1 MNDYQT
7 IKDIENHLLVKLDES
22 SYIDTDLYKEY
33 NIKRGLRNSNGT
45 GVLVGITKI
54 ANVIGYDTVDG
65 KIIPIEGKLLYR
77 GINLNDIVDGFQKSD
92 RFGFEET
99 AFLLL
104 LGDLP
109 TTSSIESFKKLLEYN
124 RKFPKFFNEDVIF
137 KFPSTNVMNMLQ
149 KEVLNLYSYDI
160 KPEDLS
166 LTNTFRQSINLIAKL
181 PILMVYSYHAM
192 RHYYNNESLIIHR
205 PKPGASTAEN
215 ILHML
220 RPDSQYTDQE
230 AKLLDL
236 CMVVHAEHGG
246 GNNSSFATHVVS
258 STGTDTYSAIST
270 AIGSLKGPKHGGANL
285 MVTHMVKNI
294 KENCNWRS
302 KNSLSA
308 YLDKILAKEAFDNK
322 GLIYGMGHAVYTK
335 SDPRAVLLKARA
347 KELAIIKGFKYDF
360 ELLENIEK
368 LTIEKIKDKKGMD
381 YEICANV
388 DLYSGLVYE
397 MLGIDENLFTPI
409 FAVSRMAGWCAHRLE
424 QIRDDKIMRPGYVS
438 IIDEREYKPL
448 LKR

>member
-1 MNDYQT
+1 M
-7 IKDIENHLLVKLDES
+7 S
-22 SYIDTDLYKEY
+22 
-33 NIKRGLRNSNGT
+33 
-45 GVLVGITKI
+45 
-54 ANVIGYDTVDG
+54 
-65 KIIPIEGKLLYR
+65 
-77 GINLNDIVDGFQKSD
+77 
-92 RFGFEET
+92 
-99 AFLLL
+99 
-104 LGDLP
+104 
-109 TTSSIESFKKLLEYN
+109 
-124 RKFPKFFNEDVIF
+124 
-137 KFPSTNVMNMLQ
+137 
-149 KEVLNLYSYDI
+149 
-160 KPEDLS
+160 
-166 LTNTFRQSINLIAKL
+166 
-181 PILMVYSYHAM
+181 
-192 RHYYNNESLIIHR
+192 
-205 PKPGASTAEN
+205 
-215 ILHML
+215 
-220 RPDSQYTDQE
+220 
-230 AKLLDL
+230 
-236 CMVVHAEHGG
+236 
-246 GNNSSFATHVVS
+246 
-258 STGTDTYSAIST
+258 
-270 AIGSLKGPKHGGANL
+270 
-285 MVTHMVKNI
+285 
-294 KENCNWRS
+294 NCNWRS

>member
-1 MNDYQT
+1 MNSYQT
-7 IKDIENHLLVKLDES
+7 IKDIENQLMVKLEES

-54 ANVIGYDTVDG
+54 ANVIGYDTVDD

-77 GINLNDIVDGFQKSD
+77 GIDLNNIVDGFQKSD

-99 AFLLL
+99 AYLLL
-104 LGDLP
+104 IGNLP
-109 TTSSIESFKKLLEYN
+109 STSHLENFKKILEYN

-137 KFPSTNVMNMLQ
+137 KFPSSNVMNMLQ
-149 KEVLNLYSYDI
+149 KEVLSLYSYDH

-166 LTNTFRQSINLIAKL
+166 LVNTFRQSINLIAKL
-181 PILMVYSYHAM
+181 PILMVYSYQAM
-192 RHYYNNESLIIHR
+192 RHYYDNESLIIHR
-205 PKPGASTAEN
+205 PKTGASTAEN

-220 RPDSQYTDQE
+220 RPDSKYTDQE

-285 MVTHMVKNI
+285 MVNKMVDNI

-302 KNSLSA
+302 KNALSS
-308 YLDKILAKEAFDNK
+308 YLDKILDMEAFDKK
-322 GLIYGMGHAVYTK
+322 GLVYGMGHAVYTK
-335 SDPRAVLLKARA
+335 SDPRAVLLKSKA
-347 KELAIIKGFKYDF
+347 KELAISKGFKYEF

-368 LTIEKIKDKKGMD
+368 MTIDKLKERKGPQF
-381 YEICANV
+381 EVCANV
-388 DLYSGLVYE
+388 DLYSGLVYR
-397 MLGIDENLFTPI
+397 MLDIDENLFTPI

-424 QIRDDKIMRPGYVS
+424 QIRDEKIMRPGYAS
-438 IIDEREYKPL
+438 IIDEQEYIPL